1 MRYDWLASARD
12 QFARLSVQ
20 MPHAI
25 LIQSEP
31 GMGKHQLATE
41 MVSSLLCEAP
51 LKHDQS
57 LNACGECKHC
67 NLFDSGNH
75 PDFHYI
81 SSERYVESDDSV
93 LSPYAERYLDALE
106 KRGKRKPR
114 KIISVDQIRALIDK
128 FGLSSHSADC
138 KVALIMPADTMNMNA
153 SNALLKLL
161 EEPNPDSVI
170 ILVCNDSSRLP
181 MTIRSRCIGLNLDSP
196 GLEQAVAWLTSQGVS
211 EGKAHKALAICGGAP
226 LLALDYI
233 RADEVNDFEA
243 VLEALVAMQ
252 SEGVGP
258 VETREVLLKLQPPAI
273 LLSWLQLVINWL
285 ISSLQSQAHPSSAP
299 WQAYTRVFSKLS
311 RQTDVSKRAALFQL
325 YDELLSIKK
334 QDTDIVNP
342 GLLLDKWLITYSRLL

>member
-1 MRYDWLASARD
+1 MIYGWLASARE
-12 QFARLSVQ
+12 QFTRLSVQ

-25 LIQSEP
+25 LIQSER
-31 GMGKHQLATE
+31 GMGKHQLAIE
-41 MVSSLLCEAP
+41 MVSSLLCESP
-51 LKHDQS
+51 LKKNRS
-57 LNACGECKHC
+57 FEACGECKNC

-81 SSERYVESDDSV
+81 SSERYITADDSS
-93 LSPYAERYLDALE
+93 LSPYAERYLDAIE

-114 KIISVDQIRALIDK
+114 KIISVDQIRALIDN
-128 FGLSSHSADC
+128 FGLSNHTANR
-138 KVALIMPADTMNMNA
+138 KVALIMPADTMNINA

-170 ILVCNDSSRLP
+170 ILVCSESSRLP
-181 MTIRSRCIGLNLDSP
+181 MTIRSRCISLKLDPP
-196 GLEQAVAWLTSQGVS
+196 GPEQAVAWLTSQGVS
-211 EGKAHKALAICGGAP
+211 EGKAHKALAISGGAP

-252 SEGVGP
+252 SEGLGP
-258 VETREVLLKLQPPAI
+258 VETREALLKLQPPAI
-273 LLSWLQLVINWL
+273 IFGWLQLVINWL
-285 ISSLQSQAHPSSAP
+285 ISSLQSQSQPGAAP
-299 WQAYTRVFSKLS
+299 WQAFTRVYSKLS
-311 RQTDVSKRAALFQL
+311 RQTNVSKRAALLQL

-334 QDTDIVNP
+334 QDIDIVNP